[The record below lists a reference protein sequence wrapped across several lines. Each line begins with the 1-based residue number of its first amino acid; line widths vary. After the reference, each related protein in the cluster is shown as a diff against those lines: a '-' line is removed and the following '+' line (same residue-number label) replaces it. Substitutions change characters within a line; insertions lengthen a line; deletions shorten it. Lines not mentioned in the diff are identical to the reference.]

1 MDPQRGHVLH
11 HLYPSHSGLEPSQH
25 PFPVGLD
32 HFRCHN
38 RVGCVPAHLQFWL
51 LVRPDQQPE
60 RHRRDL
66 PVPGLQF
73 SRAYLWP
80 VFPVPDDVCIPLR
93 VHGLFPHPLFLWI
106 EYPDLPKLL
115 PILGAGGS
123 DRLLVHCIWPLVPG
137 FEILPEL
144 WNLKQY
150 EVRKSGP
157 YACLPHSTKDASAK
171 TRAQFGASSSKA
183 TRSGSS
189 SAGPC
194 LLARIDFDRLFIRKG
209 RADPFCRTP
218 FWENQYSVIGFGQ
231 RVWCLSLLWFPGRK
245 VSEKPPFANGSEVL
259 SVSTP
264 FGKIAILICGDLFD
278 DLTIEKMDKPVD
290 LLLVPMSRSFDLK
303 SPDQNRWLK
312 EERSAYLEA
321 VKRAGCLTVLVN
333 ALESDVDEGSFGGAL
348 VVNEEGHLLAESPH
362 GTDRL
367 LIYDY

>member
-1 MDPQRGHVLH
+1 LIGY
-11 HLYPSHSGLEPSQH
+11 LYEKEELIRFAEPLSGKTNTQLSALAREYGVYLCCGFLEATNKGIFNSAAII
-25 PFPVGLD
+25 D
-32 HFRCHN
+32 
-38 RVGCVPAHLQFWL
+38 
-51 LVRPDQQPE
+51 
-60 RHRRDL
+60 
-66 PVPGLQF
+66 
-73 SRAYLWP
+73 
-80 VFPVPDDVCIPLR
+80 
-93 VHGLFPHPLFLWI
+93 
-106 EYPDLPKLL
+106 
-115 PILGAGGS
+115 
-123 DRLLVHCIWPLVPG
+123 
-137 FEILPEL
+137 
-144 WNLKQY
+144 
-150 EVRKSGP
+150 KSG
-157 YACLPHSTKDASAK
+157 
-171 TRAQFGASSSKA
+171 
-183 TRSGSS
+183 
-189 SAGPC
+189 
-194 LLARIDFDRLFIRKG
+194 RIIHV
-209 RADPFCRTP
+209 
-218 FWENQYSVIGFGQ
+218 Q
-231 RVWCLSLLWFPGRK
+231 RK